1 MVIGYWVIGYWV
13 NGYCL
18 QSASGYW
25 LLVIYPKPPSANG
38 YWLLG

>member
-1 MVIGYWVIGYWV
+1 MVIGYWV

-18 QSASGYW
+18 QSAIRNPQASI
-25 LLVIYPKPPSANG
+25 VNG